1 MSFSFEMCNIFK
13 EGLFFVRGDDSKGN
27 QIGFASQLDL
37 LVDALDMSFEAQFME
52 DFVSGL
58 NPFFFFFG
66 WLYHNHY
73 LTILDA
79 L

>member
-1 MSFSFEMCNIFK
+1 MFIRTD
-13 EGLFFVRGDDSKGN
+13 GSKGN
-27 QIGFASQLDL
+27 QIGFASQLHF

-58 NPFFFFFG
+58 RLF
-66 WLYHNHY
+66 LYLIY
-73 LTILDA
+73 FLYILVPLANYSCD

>member
-1 MSFSFEMCNIFK
+1 MSFSFEMCNIYK
-13 EGLFFVRGDDSKGN
+13 EGLFFFRGDDSKGN
-27 QIGFASQLDL
+27 QIGFASQLHL

-58 NPFFFFFG
+58 NLFF

-73 LTILDA
+73 LTLLDD
-79 L
+79 